1 MVFDPRA
8 EDALVVIRTNLF
20 GAVISNTLSEES
32 GNVVW
37 FHSEDR
43 SADDLI
49 IKGLEI
55 LRFSKH
61 NVSCTFNLLD
71 CPCITKAKG
80 IGDGA
85 VASGKNI
92 EDLMKAFWVDA
103 VRKFLCSPYI
113 GDFKECIILHPV
125 GNLLFIKFM
134 SKQVM
139 TVHIKLEPERG
150 PCRNAKITKPEF
162 FINEIEIVMET
173 FTLVKFQERFS
184 GCFVVPGFVS
194 ITAFHSGENMDQTFC
209 DPCIRNN
216 FLNTVVFAESMEF
229 PDEFN
234 FNPVFQRNF
243 FSILTDL
250 FCKGLG
256 KTGVIKNPDT
266 IEFHIGGHSFSMA
279 PVWDISLD
287 DHAVIT
293 GNDTI
298 NLIGVFISKQHD
310 GPPFS
315 LE

>member
-1 MVFDPRA
+1 MHCPA
-8 EDALVVIRTNLF
+8 
-20 GAVISNTLSEES
+20 SNM
-32 GNVVW
+32 
-37 FHSEDR
+37 R
-43 SADDLI
+43 SAFYQVYEQADY
-49 IKGLEI
+49 G
-55 LRFSKH
+55 R
-61 NVSCTFNLLD
+61 SCKTEAGMG
-71 CPCITKAKG
+71 T
-80 IGDGA
+80 
-85 VASGKNI
+85 
-92 EDLMKAFWVDA
+92 
-103 VRKFLCSPYI
+103 
-113 GDFKECIILHPV
+113 
-125 GNLLFIKFM
+125 
-134 SKQVM
+134 
-139 TVHIKLEPERG
+139 
-150 PCRNAKITKPEF
+150 CRNAKIAKPKF
-162 FINEIEIVMET
+162 FINEIKVIMET

-194 ITAFHSGENMDQTFC
+194 ITAFHRGENMDQTFC
-209 DPCIRNN
+209 APCIRNN

-234 FNPVFQRNF
+234 FNPVLLRNF